1 MGDARKD
8 LLERQKREL
17 DYHDAQEAEDRKERD
32 LRDGYRREGMQASRQ
47 LLHIMRG
54 GKPSRDPNYEPPER
68 EEKLPER
75 GRARKQPPIIGV
87 RG

>member
-17 DYHDAQEAEDRKERD
+17 EYHDKIEADEQAERD
-32 LRDGYRREGMQASRQ
+32 LRDNYRREGMQASRQ
-47 LLHIMRG
+47 LLHILRG

-68 EEKLPER
+68 EEKSPER
-75 GRARKQPPIIGV
+75 GRARKQPEIIGV